1 MPTLSLC
8 SHRPPFL
15 VGVSRWKCPL
25 CRGANLRCQPRYSTR
40 KDVTPPP
47 PLSLPLFF
55 APFVSVLYP
64 VQPAHPQNYVH
75 SENEYSS
82 EPRPSKA
89 NKNAS
94 CTVKR
99 HVFALIS
106 RNDNSHYFLPAP
118 YFRRRLLGTA
128 HSPHR
133 LSIERNELPSSV
145 RLFEGDTHMFLHRGL
160 NGSCFSK
167 RYANFDPFPV
177 DSSFTLT
184 ILIAGD

>member
-1 MPTLSLC
+1 MADLQYAFSGRAARPKVPTPSLC
-8 SHRPPFL
+8 FHRPPFL

-40 KDVTPPP
+40 KDVTPPL

-64 VQPAHPQNYVH
+64 VQPSHPQNYVH
-75 SENEYSS
+75 SENECSS

-99 HVFALIS
+99 HVFDLIS

-118 YFRRRLLGTA
+118 YFHRRLLGTA
-128 HSPHR
+128 HQQPTDCQS
-133 LSIERNELPSSV
+133 NEMSC
-145 RLFEGDTHMFLHRGL
+145 RGAYVCL
-160 NGSCFSK
+160 RATRTWFCI
-167 RYANFDPFPV
+167 V
-177 DSSFTLT
+177 D
-184 ILIAGD
+184 